1 MEFLGSD
8 SSSDEDDEKEM
19 VKVNDNGEGI
29 NEENMPR
36 LFQRF
41 FRVDVS
47 RSRSQGGSGLGL
59 AIVKHIIDA
68 HNENIYVQSTLGI
81 GSEFSFS
88 LKKYKTTFREEILKI
103 GEKCDGIILGTC
115 SHNDY
120 PPTNEGGLNPSGVI
134 RKYYDLYANVRPA
147 KNRLGKSIKFP
158 MGIDCIV
165 MRENTEG
172 FYSDRNMYQGVGEL
186 MPTKDCAISIRNI
199 TRKGSTRIAEI
210 GFKYAQ
216 ERRKKLVAI
225 HKANVL
231 RFSDGLFLECAR
243 EVSKKYPDV
252 EYKEQ
257 IVDSMSALII
267 RDPSVF
273 DVILAT
279 NLFGDNLSDAASEI
293 AGGLG
298 LAESINAG
306 DDYCIAQA
314 QHGSAPDIA
323 GKNIANPVSLIGS
336 TAMLLDWLGKK
347 NNEEKLKKISTMIE
361 NAIDKTVI
369 NKETR
374 TPDIG
379 GKLSTTEFTKKLIE
393 NLGI

>member
-1 MEFLGSD
+1 MNNLKFL
-8 SSSDEDDEKEM
+8 
-19 VKVNDNGEGI
+19 VLEGDGI
-29 NEENMPR
+29 GPEISKAS
-36 LFQRF
+36 
-41 FRVDVS
+41 VDV
-47 RSRSQGGSGLGL
+47 LKAAL
-59 AIVKHIIDA
+59 DLFNMKV
-68 HNENIYVQSTLGI
+68 ELIYEDI
-81 GSEFSFS
+81 GFVS
-88 LKKYKTTFREEILKI
+88 LKKYKTTFRHEILKI

-134 RKYYDLYANVRPA
+134 RKYFDLYANVRPA
-147 KNRLGKSIKFP
+147 KNRLGKSTRFP

-172 FYSDRNMYQGVGEL
+172 FYSDRNMYLGVGEL
-186 MPTKDCAISIRNI
+186 MPTKDVAISIRNI

-210 GFKYAQ
+210 GFQYAQ
-216 ERRKKLVAI
+216 ERKKKLVAI
-225 HKANVL
+225 HKANIL
-231 RFSDGLFLECAR
+231 RYSDGLFLECVR

-257 IVDSMSALII
+257 IVDSMSAMII

-306 DDYCIAQA
+306 DNFCIAQA

-323 GKNIANPVSLIGS
+323 GKNIANPVSLVGS

-347 NNEEKLKKISTMIE
+347 NNNDQK
-361 NAIDKTVI
+361 NFPI
-369 NKETR
+369 N
-374 TPDIG
+374 
-379 GKLSTTEFTKKLIE
+379 
-393 NLGI
+393 

>member
-1 MEFLGSD
+1 MKNLKFLVLEGD
-8 SSSDEDDEKEM
+8 GIGPEITKSS
-19 VKVNDNGEGI
+19 I
-29 NEENMPR
+29 
-36 LFQRF
+36 
-41 FRVDVS
+41 DV
-47 RSRSQGGSGLGL
+47 LKAAL
-59 AIVKHIIDA
+59 AIFDLKADLIYEDIGFASFKKH
-68 HNENIYVQSTLGI
+68 
-81 GSEFSFS
+81 
-88 LKKYKTTFREEILKI
+88 KTTFRNKILQI
-103 GEKCDGIILGTC
+103 AEKCDGIILGTC

-134 RKYYDLYANVRPA
+134 RKYFELYANVRPA
-147 KNRLGKSIKFP
+147 RNRLGKSTRFP

-172 FYSDRNMYQGVGEL
+172 FYSDRNMYLGVGEL
-186 MPTKDCAISIRNI
+186 MPTKDVAISIRNI
-199 TRKGSTRIAEI
+199 TRKGSMRIAET
-210 GFKYAQ
+210 GFQYAQ

-231 RFSDGLFLECAR
+231 RYSDGLFLECAR
-243 EVSKKYPDV
+243 EVSKKYPEV

-273 DVILAT
+273 DVILTT

-298 LAESINAG
+298 LQSQLMQGIILR
-306 DDYCIAQA
+306 CT
-314 QHGSAPDIA
+314 SSTWFSSDIA

-347 NNEEKLKKISTMIE
+347 NNNNQLKEIAELIE
-361 NAIDKTVI
+361 NAIDKMVI
-369 NKETR
+369 NPETR

-379 GKLSTTEFTKKLIE
+379 GTLSTTEFTKKLIE
-393 NLGI
+393 HLK

>member
-1 MEFLGSD
+1 
-8 SSSDEDDEKEM
+8 
-19 VKVNDNGEGI
+19 
-29 NEENMPR
+29 
-36 LFQRF
+36 
-41 FRVDVS
+41 
-47 RSRSQGGSGLGL
+47 
-59 AIVKHIIDA
+59 
-68 HNENIYVQSTLGI
+68 
-81 GSEFSFS
+81 
-88 LKKYKTTFREEILKI
+88 
-103 GEKCDGIILGTC
+103 
-115 SHNDY
+115 
-120 PPTNEGGLNPSGVI
+120 
-134 RKYYDLYANVRPA
+134 
-147 KNRLGKSIKFP
+147 
-158 MGIDCIV
+158 

-323 GKNIANPVSLIGS
+323 GKNISNPVSLVGS

-347 NNEEKLKKISTMIE
+347 NNVEKLKKVSMMIE

-393 NLGI
+393 NLDS

>member
-1 MEFLGSD
+1 ME
-8 SSSDEDDEKEM
+8 
-19 VKVNDNGEGI
+19 
-29 NEENMPR
+29 
-36 LFQRF
+36 
-41 FRVDVS
+41 
-47 RSRSQGGSGLGL
+47 SQ
-59 AIVKHIIDA
+59 
-68 HNENIYVQSTLGI
+68 Q
-81 GSEFSFS
+81 
-88 LKKYKTTFREEILKI
+88 
-103 GEKCDGIILGTC
+103 
-115 SHNDY
+115 
-120 PPTNEGGLNPSGVI
+120 
-134 RKYYDLYANVRPA
+134 KYYDLYANVRPA
-147 KNRLGKSIKFP
+147 KNRLGKSTKFP

-306 DDYCIAQA
+306 ENYCIAQA

-323 GKNIANPVSLIGS
+323 GQNLANPLAQFLSF
-336 TAMLLDWLGKK
+336 AMMLRYSFGQAAEADLVEKAVADALASGK
-347 NNEEKLKKISTMIE
+347 
-361 NAIDKTVI
+361 
-369 NKETR
+369 R
-374 TPDIG
+374 TGDIMAPG
-379 GKLSTTEFTKKLIE
+379 CEQVGTDGMTKAVLE
-393 NLGI
+393 AMDALAR

>member
-1 MEFLGSD
+1 MSNLKFL
-8 SSSDEDDEKEM
+8 
-19 VKVNDNGEGI
+19 VLEGDGI
-29 NEENMPR
+29 GPE
-36 LFQRF
+36 
-41 FRVDVS
+41 
-47 RSRSQGGSGLGL
+47 
-59 AIVKHIIDA
+59 IVKASVNVLQAALKLYDLKVDLVY
-68 HNENIYVQSTLGI
+68 EEI
-81 GSEFSFS
+81 GFAS
-88 LKKYKTTFREEILKI
+88 LKKHKTTFRSEILKI
-103 GEKCDGIILGTC
+103 AEKCDGMILGTC

-120 PPTNEGGLNPSGVI
+120 PPTEEGGLNPSGVI
-134 RKYYDLYANVRPA
+134 RKYFDLYANVRPA
-147 KNRLGKSIKFP
+147 KNRLGKLERFP
-158 MGIDCIV
+158 MGIDCLV

-172 FYSDRNMYQGVGEL
+172 FYSDRNMFKGVGEL
-186 MPTKDCAISIRNI
+186 MPTPDVAISIRNI

-210 GFKYAQ
+210 GFKYAM

-231 RFSDGLFLECAR
+231 RYSDGLFLECAR
-243 EVSKKYPDV
+243 QVSKKYPEV

-257 IVDSMSALII
+257 IVDSMSAMLI

-306 DDYCIAQA
+306 ENYCIAQA

-336 TAMLLDWLGKK
+336 TAMMLDWLGKK
-347 NNEEKLKKISTMIE
+347 NNNQQLKEIAQMIE
-361 NAIDKTVI
+361 DAIDKTII
-369 NKETR
+369 NPKTR

-379 GKLSTTEFTKKLIE
+379 GNLSTTDFTDVLISNLKK
-393 NLGI
+393 

>member
-1 MEFLGSD
+1 MNNLKFL
-8 SSSDEDDEKEM
+8 
-19 VKVNDNGEGI
+19 VLEGDGI
-29 NEENMPR
+29 GPEISKAS
-36 LFQRF
+36 
-41 FRVDVS
+41 VDV
-47 RSRSQGGSGLGL
+47 LKAAL
-59 AIVKHIIDA
+59 DLFNMKV
-68 HNENIYVQSTLGI
+68 ELIYEDI
-81 GSEFSFS
+81 GFVS
-88 LKKYKTTFREEILKI
+88 LEKYKTTFRHEILKI

-134 RKYYDLYANVRPA
+134 RKYFDLYANVRPA
-147 KNRLGKSIKFP
+147 KNRLGKSTRFP

-172 FYSDRNMYQGVGEL
+172 FYSDRNMYLGVGEL
-186 MPTKDCAISIRNI
+186 MPTKDVAISIRNI

-210 GFKYAQ
+210 GFQYAQ
-216 ERRKKLVAI
+216 ERKKKLVAI
-225 HKANVL
+225 HKANIL
-231 RFSDGLFLECAR
+231 RYSDGLFLECAR
-243 EVSKKYPDV
+243 EVSKRYPDV

-257 IVDSMSALII
+257 IVDSMSAMII

-306 DDYCIAQA
+306 DNFCIAQA

-323 GKNIANPVSLIGS
+323 GKNIANPVSLVGS

-347 NNEEKLKKISTMIE
+347 NNNDQLKKISQLIE
-361 NAIDKTVI
+361 KAIDVTII
-369 NKETR
+369 NPETR

-379 GKLSTTEFTKKLIE
+379 GKLSTTEFTKHLIQNMQ
-393 NLGI
+393 NLKS

>member
-1 MEFLGSD
+1 MSNLKFL
-8 SSSDEDDEKEM
+8 
-19 VKVNDNGEGI
+19 VLEG
-29 NEENMPR
+29 
-36 LFQRF
+36 
-41 FRVDVS
+41 D
-47 RSRSQGGSGLGL
+47 
-59 AIVKHIIDA
+59 
-68 HNENIYVQSTLGI
+68 GI
-81 GSEFSFS
+81 GPEITKASIDVLKAALDKFNLKVDLLYEDIGFVS
-88 LKKYKTTFREEILKI
+88 LKKYKTTFRSEVLKVA
-103 GEKCDGIILGTC
+103 EQCDGIILGTC

-120 PPTNEGGLNPSGVI
+120 PAVNEGGLNPSGVI
-134 RKYYDLYANVRPA
+134 RKYFDLYANVRPA
-147 KNRLGKSIKFP
+147 KNRLGKSTRFP
-158 MGIDCIV
+158 MGIDCLV

-172 FYSDRNMYQGVGEL
+172 FYSDRNMYLGVGEL
-186 MPTKDCAISIRNI
+186 MPTKDVAISIRNI
-199 TRKGSTRIAEI
+199 TRKGSTRIAEV
-210 GFKYAQ
+210 GFQYAQ

-231 RFSDGLFLECAR
+231 RYSDGLFLECVR

-257 IVDSMSALII
+257 IVDSMSALLI

-306 DDYCIAQA
+306 DKYCIAQA

-323 GKNIANPVSLIGS
+323 GKNIANPVSMIGS
-336 TAMLLDWLGKK
+336 VAMLLDWLGKK
-347 NNEEKLKKISTMIE
+347 NNNDDLKKISQMIE
-361 NAIDKTVI
+361 DAIDKTVT
-369 NKETR
+369 NTETR

-393 NLGI
+393 NL

>member
-1 MEFLGSD
+1 
-8 SSSDEDDEKEM
+8 
-19 VKVNDNGEGI
+19 
-29 NEENMPR
+29 
-36 LFQRF
+36 
-41 FRVDVS
+41 
-47 RSRSQGGSGLGL
+47 
-59 AIVKHIIDA
+59 
-68 HNENIYVQSTLGI
+68 
-81 GSEFSFS
+81 
-88 LKKYKTTFREEILKI
+88 
-103 GEKCDGIILGTC
+103 
-115 SHNDY
+115 
-120 PPTNEGGLNPSGVI
+120 
-134 RKYYDLYANVRPA
+134 
-147 KNRLGKSIKFP
+147 

-172 FYSDRNMYQGVGEL
+172 FYSDRNMYLGVGEL
-186 MPTKDCAISIRNI
+186 MPTKDVAISIRNI
-199 TRKGSTRIAEI
+199 TRKGSMRIAET
-210 GFKYAQ
+210 GFQYAQ

-231 RFSDGLFLECAR
+231 RYSDGLFLECAR
-243 EVSKKYPDV
+243 EVSKKYPEV

-273 DVILAT
+273 DVILTT

-306 DDYCIAQA
+306 DNFCIAQA

-347 NNEEKLKKISTMIE
+347 NNNSQLKEIAELIE
-361 NAIDKTVI
+361 NAIDKMVI
-369 NKETR
+369 NPETR

-393 NLGI
+393 HLK

>member
-1 MEFLGSD
+1 MKNLKFL
-8 SSSDEDDEKEM
+8 
-19 VKVNDNGEGI
+19 VLEG
-29 NEENMPR
+29 
-36 LFQRF
+36 
-41 FRVDVS
+41 D
-47 RSRSQGGSGLGL
+47 
-59 AIVKHIIDA
+59 
-68 HNENIYVQSTLGI
+68 GI
-81 GSEFSFS
+81 GPEIAKASTDVLKAALDKFDMSAELIYEDIGFVS
-88 LKKYKTTFREEILKI
+88 LKKYKTTFRKEILKI
-103 GEKCDGIILGTC
+103 GENCDGIILGTC

-120 PPTNEGGLNPSGVI
+120 PPTDEGGLNPSGVI

-147 KNRLGKSIKFP
+147 KNRLGKSTKFP

-267 RDPSVF
+267 RDPSIF

-306 DDYCIAQA
+306 DNYCIAQA

-323 GKNIANPVSLIGS
+323 GRNIANPVSLIGS

-347 NNEEKLKKISTMIE
+347 NNEEKLKKISIMIE
-361 NAIDKTVI
+361 DAIDKTVI

-374 TPDIG
+374 TPDLG

-393 NLGI
+393 NLGR

>member
-1 MEFLGSD
+1 MNNLKFL
-8 SSSDEDDEKEM
+8 
-19 VKVNDNGEGI
+19 VLEG
-29 NEENMPR
+29 
-36 LFQRF
+36 
-41 FRVDVS
+41 D
-47 RSRSQGGSGLGL
+47 
-59 AIVKHIIDA
+59 
-68 HNENIYVQSTLGI
+68 GI
-81 GSEFSFS
+81 GPEITRSSIDV
-88 LKKYKTTFREEILKI
+88 LKKALDIFGLKADLIYEDIGFVSFKKHKTTFRNEILHI
-103 GEKCDGIILGTC
+103 AEKCDGIILGTC

-134 RKYYDLYANVRPA
+134 RKYFELYANVRPA
-147 KNRLGKSIKFP
+147 RNRLGKSTKFP

-172 FYSDRNMYQGVGEL
+172 FYSDRNMYLGVGEL
-186 MPTKDCAISIRNI
+186 MPTKDVAISIRNI
-199 TRKGSTRIAEI
+199 TRKGSMRIAET
-210 GFKYAQ
+210 GFQYAQ
-216 ERRKKLVAI
+216 ERKKKLVAI

-231 RFSDGLFLECAR
+231 RYSDGLFLECAR
-243 EVSKKYPDV
+243 EVSKKYPEV

-273 DVILAT
+273 DVILTT

-306 DDYCIAQA
+306 DNFCIAQA

-347 NNEEKLKKISTMIE
+347 NKNEQLKKIAALIE
-361 NAIDKTVI
+361 NAIDKTII
-369 NKETR
+369 NPETR
-374 TPDIG
+374 TSDIG

-393 NLGI
+393 NLN